1 MWDSMRLLPPWFP
14 AAAPFL
20 TSDRRAPHIGG
31 MLSAVREFI
40 GAPDPARFQELALA
54 LFRFQYEGNAPYR
67 RFCDRRGRTPANVTD
82 WVDIPAVPVS
92 AFKRAELVVDGLPEG
107 SVFVTSGTTEGA
119 ERRGR
124 HHVPVPSIYRAAA
137 LAHFECCVLPD
148 GARPRFQ
155 VLAPSLAEQPCSSL
169 CQMIEWLA
177 EWFASG
183 PPEYFVV
190 GGELRADALAE
201 RLRECEPTREPTLLI
216 GVTNAFIRFIDR
228 CQASGVRFRLP
239 YRSRIV
245 DTGGAKGASRT
256 LSRNGLLRAFWDYFG
271 VPGYYVANEYGM
283 TEMCSQFYDDSI
295 QNHFAGRK
303 RDRAKLAPPWVRT
316 QVVSPRTLEPVARGE
331 RGLLRHFDLANVG
344 SVAALQT
351 EDVGIE
357 VGEGFEVVGRATGA
371 EARGCALLLEQVG

>member
-1 MWDSMRLLPPWFP
+1 
-14 AAAPFL
+14 
-20 TSDRRAPHIGG
+20 

-40 GAPDPARFQELALA
+40 DAPDPARFREIALA
-54 LFRFQYEGNAPYR
+54 LFRFQYEGNSPYR

-82 WVDIPAVPVS
+82 WVDIPAVPVA
-92 AFKRAELVVDGLPEG
+92 AFKRAELVVAGLPEG
-107 SVFVTSGTTEGA
+107 AVFVTSGTTEGS

-137 LAHFECCVLPD
+137 LAHFERCVLPD

-155 VLAPSLAEQPCSSL
+155 VLAPSLAEQPHSSL

-177 EWFASG
+177 ESFASG

-190 GGELRADALAE
+190 GGDLRVEALE
-201 RLRECEPTREPTLLI
+201 QRLRECEPTRVPTLLI
-216 GVTNAFIRFIDR
+216 GVTNAFIRFVDR
-228 CQASGVRFRLP
+228 CQASGIRFRLP
-239 YRSRIV
+239 YGSRIV

-316 QVVSPRTLEPVARGE
+316 QLVSPQTLEPVARGE

-357 VGEGFEVVGRATGA
+357 IGEGFEVVGRARGA
-371 EARGCALLLEQVG
+371 EARGCALLLEQVA

>member
-1 MWDSMRLLPPWFP
+1 
-14 AAAPFL
+14 
-20 TSDRRAPHIGG
+20 

-40 GAPDPARFQELALA
+40 GAPDPARFPELALG
-54 LFRFQYEGNAPYR
+54 LFRFQYEGNVPYR

-82 WVDIPAVPVS
+82 WADIPAVPVS
-92 AFKRAELVVDGLPEG
+92 AFKQAELVVGGLPEG

-137 LAHFECCVLPD
+137 LAHFERCVLAD
-148 GARPRFQ
+148 GVRPRFL
-155 VLAPSLAEQPCSSL
+155 VLAPSLAEQPRSSL

-177 EWFASG
+177 ESFASG
-183 PPEYFVV
+183 PPEYFVA
-190 GGELRADALAE
+190 GGELQADALE
-201 RLRECEPTREPTLLI
+201 QRLRECEPPREPTLLI
-216 GVTNAFIRFIDR
+216 GVTRAFIRFIDR

-239 YRSRIV
+239 YGSRII
-245 DTGGAKGASRT
+245 DTGGSKGTSRS

-271 VPGYYVANEYGM
+271 VPGYFVANEYGM

-295 QNHFAGRK
+295 HNHFAGRK

-316 QVVSPRTLEPVARGE
+316 QVVSPQTLEPVPRGE

-357 VGEGFEVVGRATGA
+357 VGEGFEVIGRASGA
-371 EARGCALLLEQVG
+371 EARGCALLLEQVA